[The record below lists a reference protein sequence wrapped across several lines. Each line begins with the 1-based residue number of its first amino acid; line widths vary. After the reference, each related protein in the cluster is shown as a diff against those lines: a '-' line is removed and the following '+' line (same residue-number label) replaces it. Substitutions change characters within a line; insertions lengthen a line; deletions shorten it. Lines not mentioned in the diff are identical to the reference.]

1 MRVLLSLAAVLMLGA
16 ASVSAQ
22 SGPTVPPLNPVPDI
36 TSLISR
42 LSLDRYK
49 ATIKGLTQFGDRR
62 QGTERNR
69 KAVDWIEAQL
79 KSYGC
84 PTERVKYAYNTP
96 PPAPRPAGAPA
107 AAAQQPPSGGVPR
120 ISGGGRP
127 RGQRAATGVNNDPLK
142 QPDEKLRA
150 LNAEPA
156 TDGHD
161 RLATELGL
169 LCRREL
175 LQLRR
180 SLPLDDVARPAR
192 DLATRALRPGRDDDA
207 WLAVNN
213 AAFHWHPDQ
222 AGWTRSDLDTR
233 VAEAWFDPEGFLLH
247 EEGGRLAGFC
257 WTKVHADHDP
267 PLGEIY
273 VIAVHPDFQGRGLGR
288 ALAVAG
294 LDHLAGRGLPVAML
308 YVEADNEPAL
318 AVYRSLGFAV
328 HHRHRWYEG
337 PTRPPQ

>member
-1 MRVLLSLAAVLMLGA
+1 MLEIAVEPDVAPDAAEVLASAATAIDAAVAAGDAEGA
-16 ASVSAQ
+16 
-22 SGPTVPPLNPVPDI
+22 T
-36 TSLISR
+36 
-42 LSLDRYK
+42 
-49 ATIKGLTQFGDRR
+49 
-62 QGTERNR
+62 TELRD
-69 KAVDWIEAQL
+69 AM
-79 KSYGC
+79 
-84 PTERVKYAYNTP
+84 
-96 PPAPRPAGAPA
+96 A
-107 AAAQQPPSGGVPR
+107 AAA
-120 ISGGGRP
+120 
-127 RGQRAATGVNNDPLK
+127 AAGATTVVVD
-142 QPDEKLRA
+142 
-150 LNAEPA
+150 AEPA

-180 SLPLDDVARPAR
+180 SLPLVDVARPAR

-294 LDHLAGRGLPVAML
+294 LDHLAGRGLPAAML